1 MPLPCMARFLL
12 VKRGKR
18 KGGSEKAFLL
28 SKGVGRIVPRVL
40 AFSSRLREAR
50 AREVVPFV

>member
-1 MPLPCMARFLL
+1 MARFLL